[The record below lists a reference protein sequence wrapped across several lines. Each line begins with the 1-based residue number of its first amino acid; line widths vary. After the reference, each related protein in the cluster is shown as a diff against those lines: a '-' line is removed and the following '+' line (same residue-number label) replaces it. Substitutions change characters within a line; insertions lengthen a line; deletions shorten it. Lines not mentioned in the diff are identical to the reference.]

1 MTTPCPE
8 GTRRP
13 AAATVPAGAAQIA
26 QDARKAT
33 DAAIGASDAPRGTT
47 DAARA
52 IRKAERERHETA
64 LATVLHQAG
73 LPEPERQFRYAD
85 DRKWT
90 ADFCYPAARLLI
102 EVQGGVWSGGRHTR
116 GAGYERDR
124 VKYFEAQLRGW
135 RVIEVTPVMI
145 ADGRALSLIER
156 ALKPAKAGA

>member
-1 MTTPCPE
+1 VTDDPTPRAAASPDAPGTHVTTNVRGE
-8 GTRRP
+8 GRGTRGKTRE
-13 AAATVPAGAAQIA
+13 GAQTITEA
-26 QDARKAT
+26 K
-33 DAAIGASDAPRGTT
+33 
-47 DAARA
+47 RA
-52 IRKAERERHETA
+52 ILKAERERHETA

-135 RVIEVTPVMI
+135 RVIEVTPAMI
-145 ADGRALSLIER
+145 EDGRALSLIER
-156 ALKPAKAGA
+156 ALKGENG

>member
-1 MTTPCPE
+1 MPQEPTPAPSY
-8 GTRRP
+8 
-13 AAATVPAGAAQIA
+13 GA
-26 QDARKAT
+26 K
-33 DAAIGASDAPRGTT
+33 GAEH
-47 DAARA
+47 
-52 IRKAERERHETA
+52 AERPTKAHRRSQRRSGPFA
-64 LATVLHQAG
+64 KRSGNATK
-73 LPEPERQFRYAD
+73 PERQFRYAD

-135 RVIEVTPVMI
+135 RVIEVTPAMI

-156 ALKPAKAGA
+156 ALKGAD